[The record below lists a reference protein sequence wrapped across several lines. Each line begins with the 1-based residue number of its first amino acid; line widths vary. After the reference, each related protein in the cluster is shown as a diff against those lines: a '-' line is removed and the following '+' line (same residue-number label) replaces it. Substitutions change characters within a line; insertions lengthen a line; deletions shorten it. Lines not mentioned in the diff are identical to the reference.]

1 MDPLLADEGPKGIRE
16 YDLGSMQ
23 ALEYHEGILSRYGD
37 RSSGHFLI
45 STGKRSIGRPMSAR
59 ALQTVLER
67 LAERSGVPFSPHCL
81 RRLLVTTMSDAGV
94 DLDTI
99 RRMMRHSSIDTT
111 LRRYFRANPRSM
123 GAAVGAGPRLTR
135 PAKLFNPLSD
145 SLPQGEEEHRPGSG
159 RVPLPAIL
167 AFDLACP
174 NSALT
179 VRVHSDVF

>member
-1 MDPLLADEGPKGIRE
+1 MADEGPKGIRE

-23 ALEYHEGILSRYGD
+23 ALEYREGILSRYGD
-37 RSSGHFLI
+37 RSSGHLLI

-81 RRLLVTTMSDAGV
+81 RRLFATTMSDAGV

-111 LRRYFRANPRSM
+111 LRCYLRANPR
-123 GAAVGAGPRLTR
+123 PRA
-135 PAKLFNPLSD
+135 PQSSAMPMASD
-145 SLPQGEEEHRPGSG
+145 P
-159 RVPLPAIL
+159 
-167 AFDLACP
+167 
-174 NSALT
+174 
-179 VRVHSDVF
+179 